1 MRQIKVPAFM
11 NHESTI
17 HFLCAR
23 GRPHLPGIFLAQQ
36 LRKFKSKLLNY
47 IIWFIMGDRHIE
59 FLCIACGGF
68 VRVRRCMVL
77 MGFVYNTFSS
87 SSSSS
92 SFWLNERLFIE
103 RVDVF
108 LS

>member
-17 HFLCAR
+17 HFLCAS
-23 GRPHLPGIFLAQQ
+23 GPPHLPGIFLAQQ
-36 LRKFKSKLLNY
+36 VRKFKSKLLNY
-47 IIWFIMGDRHIE
+47 IIWFLMGNRRIE

-77 MGFVYNTFSS
+77 VGFVYDSFFF
-87 SSSSS
+87 
-92 SFWLNERLFIE
+92 FWLNERHFIE